1 MNDESRQPSDVD
13 PYGVVVITLFPEM
26 FDSFFRASLLGKGLD
41 AGIIREHR
49 VDPREFTSDVH
60 RTVDDAPFGGG
71 AGMIMKPEPMAA
83 AITRARDLAP
93 AGAVCALMTPQA
105 PPLDQRRAESLAQA
119 PGLILVCGRYEGVD
133 DRIRNVVD
141 ETISIGDYV
150 LSGGEVAAMVVVE
163 AVTRLLPGVLG
174 NAASPQD
181 ESFTQGLL
189 EYPQYTRPAQWEGR
203 EVPEVLRSGDH
214 ARVRAWRRAQAL
226 HRTAALRPDLFAQA
240 ELDDADRRLMREH
253 PPPGDG
259 DGDGD
264 GNGDGTTSAP

>member
-1 MNDESRQPSDVD
+1 MMDDSAPAGG
-13 PYGVVVITLFPEM
+13 PFGVVVITLFPEM
-26 FDSFFRASLLGKGLD
+26 FDSFFRASLIGKGLD
-41 AGIIREHR
+41 SGILQEHR

-93 AGAVCALMTPQA
+93 AGAVCALMTPQG
-105 PPLDQRRAESLAQA
+105 PSLDHRRAEGLAQA
-119 PGLILVCGRYEGVD
+119 PGLILVCGRYEGID
-133 DRIRNVVD
+133 DRIRSVVD

-163 AVTRLLPGVLG
+163 AVTRLVPGVLG
-174 NAASPQD
+174 NAASPED

-189 EYPQYTRPAQWEGR
+189 EYPQYTRPALWEGR
-203 EVPEVLRSGDH
+203 EVPAVLRSGDH

-226 HRTAALRPDLFAQA
+226 HRTKALRPDLFARLD
-240 ELDDADRRLMREH
+240 LDDADRRVMRDH
-253 PPPGDG
+253 PPPKAQN
-259 DGDGD
+259 GD
-264 GNGDGTTSAP
+264 GNGDGTP

>member
-1 MNDESRQPSDVD
+1 MTTPVL

-41 AGIIREHR
+41 AGLIAEHR

-71 AGMIMKPEPMAA
+71 AGMIMKPEPLAA
-83 AITRARDLAP
+83 ALTRARELAP
-93 AGAVCALMTPQA
+93 AGAVSALLTPQA
-105 PPLDQRRAESLAQA
+105 RPLDQRRAEGLARA

-133 DRIRNVVD
+133 DRIRGQVD

-174 NAASPQD
+174 NTASSED
-181 ESFTQGLL
+181 ESFAQGLL
-189 EYPQYTRPAQWEGR
+189 EYPQYTRPALWEGR

-214 ARVRAWRRAQAL
+214 ARVHAWRRAQAL
-226 HRTAALRPDLFAQA
+226 HRTQALRPELFAQ
-240 ELDDADRRLMREH
+240 LDVDDADRRLMREH
-253 PPPGDG
+253 PPVDDNELP
-259 DGDGD
+259 
-264 GNGDGTTSAP
+264 TP